1 MVQRAIVIGSGA
13 GGLSTAVILAKHG
26 YDVTVLEQGA
36 VAGGCLQSFVRKGT
50 LFETGMHILG
60 SLEEGHDLRELLS
73 YLEVLDELP
82 LSSLDKDCYQT
93 VRLGDREY
101 RFGMGKEAFVES
113 MCQYFPE
120 ERKAIEYY
128 AEEVERIRRSS
139 SLVEILKGTAPL
151 HDDCLQGTIG
161 EVLDK
166 ITPNRQLQ
174 DVLCGG
180 QPLYAGLRDK
190 TSFELHARLHS
201 FYNSGTYRVIG
212 GSQQICDR
220 MIDVLKRYGGKLYLH
235 QEVTRILTDGTN
247 ATGVETATGE
257 VFEADLVVSTIHPQ
271 RLMPMLDDCKKIR
284 PVYRS
289 RIMSIP
295 NTPSVFALFIKFKA
309 GKMPYCNHTS
319 FVHQTGSPWDAMTYD
334 WDKWPGTYMYMHSC
348 KETGQKWADA
358 GVVFTY
364 MTMEQCEKWSG
375 TKVEHR
381 GEDYKEFKKRH
392 AERLIAAV
400 EKDYPGFAESI
411 EDYWTGTPLTYRDY
425 CGLPDG
431 TMYGVVHEFGSEPEQ
446 HVSARTKIPNLFIA
460 GQNIVNHG
468 LQGVLVGSVVATS
481 HILGHNP
488 LAER

>member
-1 MVQRAIVIGSGA
+1 MKQCIVIGSGA

-73 YLEVLDELP
+73 YLEVLYDLP
-82 LSSLDKDCYQT
+82 LSPLDKDCYQT
-93 VRLGDREY
+93 VRIGDDEY
-101 RFGMGKEAFVES
+101 RFGMGREAFVDS
-113 MCQYFPE
+113 MSEYFPE

-128 AEEVERIRRSS
+128 AEEVERIRRASS
-139 SLVEILKGTAPL
+139 IVEIMKGTAPM
-151 HDDCLQGTIG
+151 HDECLQGTIG
-161 EVLDK
+161 EVMDK
-166 ITPNRQLQ
+166 ITKNRRLQ

-190 TSFELHARLHS
+190 TTFELLARLHA

-220 MIDVLKRYGGKLYLH
+220 MIDVLKHYGGKLYLSRN
-235 QEVTRILTDGTN
+235 VTRILTDGTQ
-247 ATGVETATGE
+247 ATGVETADGE
-257 VFEADLVVSTIHPQ
+257 VWNADLVVSTIHPQ
-271 RLMPMLDDCKKIR
+271 RLMPMLQDCKMIR
-284 PVYRS
+284 PVYRH
-289 RIMSIP
+289 RIMNIP
-295 NTPSVFALFIKFKA
+295 NTPSVFALFVKFKD
-309 GKMPYCNHTS
+309 GKMPYLNHTC
-319 FVHQTGSPWDAMTYD
+319 FVHKTGTPWDAMTYD

-348 KETGQKWADA
+348 KEDGQKWADG
-358 GVVFTY
+358 GVVFSY
-364 MTMEQCEKWSG
+364 MTMEQCAKWSD
-375 TKVEHR
+375 TRIEHR
-381 GEDYKEFKKRH
+381 GDDYKAFKKQH
-392 AERLIAAV
+392 AERVIASV
-400 EKDYPGFAESI
+400 DQDYPGFAESI
-411 EDYWTGTPLTYRDY
+411 DDYWTGTPLTYRDY

-481 HILGHNP
+481 HILGYNP
-488 LAER
+488 LVQR